1 MKKRSQKVPLRYL
14 PTSLSRKDKEKQAL
28 MLKKSRSLYKKH
40 IYYNRK
46 PLGSFKTKKSPHVTN
61 AMKLYKVDK
70 IRPDREL
77 SRKTGCSVLA
87 LKRIIEKGQGAYYSS
102 GSRPNQTAQSWGVAR
117 LASSITG
124 GKASSV
130 DYDIINKGCKHNKT
144 AYRLATKSRKR
155 YNYGRSK
162 TKKTIL

>member
-14 PTSLSRKDKEKQAL
+14 PRSLSRKDKAKQVL

-46 PLGSFKTKKSPHVTN
+46 PLRSFKTKKSSHVTN
-61 AMKLYKVDK
+61 AMKLYKVEK
-70 IRPDREL
+70 IKPDTEL
-77 SRKTGCSVLA
+77 SRKTGCSVMA
-87 LKRIIEKGQGAYYSS
+87 LKKIIEKGQGAYYSS
-102 GSRPNQTAQSWGVAR
+102 GSRPNQTAQSWGIAR

-130 DYDIINKGCKHNKT
+130 DYDIINKGCKHNKP
-144 AYRLATKSRKR
+144 AYRLATKSRNK
-155 YNYGRSK
+155 YKYGRSK
-162 TKKTIL
+162 TRKTIL

>member
-1 MKKRSQKVPLRYL
+1 MMKRSQKVPLRYL
-14 PTSLSRKDKEKQAL
+14 PTSLSRKDKVKQVL

-46 PLGSFKTKKSPHVTN
+46 PLRSFKTKKSSHVTN
-61 AMKLYKVDK
+61 AMKLYKVEK
-70 IRPDREL
+70 IKPDREL

-87 LKRIIEKGQGAYYSS
+87 LKKIIKKGQGAYYSS
-102 GSRPNQTAQSWGVAR
+102 GSRPNQTAQSWGISR
-117 LASSITG
+117 LTSSITG

-144 AYRLATKSRKR
+144 AYRLATKSRNK
-155 YNYGRSK
+155 YKHGRSK
-162 TKKTIL
+162 TRKTII

>member
-14 PTSLSRKDKEKQAL
+14 PTSLSRKDKVKQVL

-46 PLGSFKTKKSPHVTN
+46 PLRSFKTKKSSHLTN

-87 LKRIIEKGQGAYYSS
+87 LKKIIKKGQGAYYSS
-102 GSRPNQTAQSWGVAR
+102 GSRPNQTSQSWGIAR

-130 DYDIINKGCKHNKT
+130 DYDIINKGCKHNKV
-144 AYRLATKSRKR
+144 AYRLATKSLNK
-155 YNYGRSK
+155 YNYGHSK
-162 TKKTIL
+162 TRKTIL